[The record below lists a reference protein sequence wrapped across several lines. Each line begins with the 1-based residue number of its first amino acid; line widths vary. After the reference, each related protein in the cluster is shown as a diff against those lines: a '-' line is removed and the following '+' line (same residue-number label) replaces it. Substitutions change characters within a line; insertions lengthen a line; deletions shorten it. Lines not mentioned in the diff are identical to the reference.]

1 MLDTSWVMLWA
12 CGGFFLVDRQK
23 EAYEQST
30 IANFCFGS
38 ARAADWVAAPI
49 AKPTV
54 TMTPHFSVSNVLMFL
69 A

>member
-1 MLDTSWVMLWA
+1 MLWA
-12 CGGFFLVDRQK
+12 IVGWGLVDRQK

-30 IANFCFGS
+30 IANFCFGL
-38 ARAADWVAAPI
+38 ARAADWVAAPM

-54 TMTPHFSVSNVLMFL
+54 TMTPHFWLSNALMFL